1 MIKRYL
7 DFIKESQIN
16 GFNSL
21 GEWIES
27 LMGDEYVRNIVARY
41 TKDSDASI
49 DLSNAIN
56 ILDDNTKDEIK
67 YQIDN
72 YLQNG
77 IEEKDPQFLISTDS
91 SSISFSKTVLLSFKF
106 LIIKPT

>member
-7 DFIKESQIN
+7 EFIKENQVN
-16 GFNSL
+16 GFNTL
-21 GEWIES
+21 GEWVES
-27 LMGDEYVRNIVARY
+27 LMDDEYVRNIVARY

-56 ILDDNTKDEIK
+56 ILDDNAKDEIK

-72 YLQNG
+72 NL
-77 IEEKDPQFLISTDS
+77 
-91 SSISFSKTVLLSFKF
+91 
-106 LIIKPT
+106 